1 MSLSEATQGS
11 DTSATEW
18 FTINGVLG
26 GDDLGQFVSPL
37 QVKTWRQMSTFAER
51 EGFHGFQNTSRVLQ
65 CWLYYGA
72 TVNGWG
78 SGLDHVRWERLFLE
92 FVGHM
97 HLASGRLMSSV
108 QAPSPW
114 MPTQILNRNPLM

>member
-11 DTSATEW
+11 NTSATEW

-78 SGLDHVRWERLFLE
+78 SGLDHARWERFATESPPRNNSINYSSNSSRAWPDVL
-92 FVGHM
+92 G
-97 HLASGRLMSSV
+97 AS
-108 QAPSPW
+108 
-114 MPTQILNRNPLM
+114 T